1 MKFFFIHDE
10 AGCIHNAGQC
20 ADDELEIQP
29 VAEGMTIREGEAS
42 PFADYFDGEA
52 VIAKPARPSPMHAWD
67 WTTKAWTD
75 PRTLADLKSAKR
87 EQINREWAQAN
98 LTGFMFG
105 GKRIGTDALDRS
117 NIDAINGSIALMQAL
132 PADWVGGWK
141 TADNSYVVISN
152 VDEWKSFYAA
162 MVAQGQANFTHAQTL
177 KGQIDAATASE
188 LETINWATNG

>member
-10 AGCIHNAGQC
+10 AGCIHQAGQC
-20 ADDELEIQP
+20 ADDELEIQQ
-29 VAEGMTIREGEAS
+29 VAEGMTLCEGQAS
-42 PFADYFDGEA
+42 PFTDYFDGEK
-52 VIAKPARPSPMHAWD
+52 VVAKPARPSPHHAWD
-67 WTTKAWTD
+67 WNEKAWID
-75 PRTLADLKSAKR
+75 PRTLIDLKTAKR

-98 LTGFMFG
+98 LTGFMFS

-141 TADNSYVVISN
+141 AADNSYVGISTVN
-152 VDEWKSFYAA
+152 EWKAFYAA
-162 MVAQGQANFTHAQTL
+162 MVAQGQANFTRAQML

-188 LETINWATNG
+188 LTNIN